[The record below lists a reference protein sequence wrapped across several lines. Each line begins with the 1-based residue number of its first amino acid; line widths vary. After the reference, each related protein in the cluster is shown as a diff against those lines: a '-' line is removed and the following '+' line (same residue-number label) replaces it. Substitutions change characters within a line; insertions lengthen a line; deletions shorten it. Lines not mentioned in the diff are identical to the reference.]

1 MLVLN
6 NDQNFNDFLIRE
18 KEAKKKKSMDTY
30 HGHRGFSG
38 DTVVKN
44 LSANAGDARD
54 ADSIPGWEELLE

>member
-1 MLVLN
+1 
-6 NDQNFNDFLIRE
+6 
-18 KEAKKKKSMDTY
+18 MDTY

-54 ADSIPGWEELLE
+54 ADSIPGWEKLLEQEMTSHSSILPWEIP

>member
-6 NDQNFNDFLIRE
+6 NDQNFNNFLIRE
-18 KEAKKKKSMDTY
+18 NEAKKKNMDTY